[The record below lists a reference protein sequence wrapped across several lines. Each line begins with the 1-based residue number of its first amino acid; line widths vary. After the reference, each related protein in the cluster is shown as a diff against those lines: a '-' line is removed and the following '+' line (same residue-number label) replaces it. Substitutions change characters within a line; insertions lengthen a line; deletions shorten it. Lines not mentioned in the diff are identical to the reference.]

1 MLPFWLET
9 VFRMIAPAKGQ
20 TAVPVV
26 EVGAVVET
34 AAVDVVEA
42 GFAVELVKALVD
54 FEPLPQPPATC
65 RDQQRCSPEPASVR
79 PHAQIAKG
87 SRADHQG
94 RTSQRVH
101 RFRTEVRFG
110 PTARPH
116 ASNAGSGECAIGR
129 LSVKTEPLPTPG
141 DVASTSPWC
150 ARARPRAMVRPMPL
164 PPAGRR
170 GPCTR

>member
-9 VFRMIAPAKGQ
+9 VFRMIVPVKGQ

-26 EVGAVVET
+26 EVGTVVET

-42 GFAVELVKALVD
+42 GFAVELVEVLVD
-54 FEPLPQPPATC
+54 FEPLPQPPATSSAAVPDPLPYVLMPRLR
-65 RDQQRCSPEPASVR
+65 RDPVQTTKGERPNVCTASEPTC
-79 PHAQIAKG
+79 G
-87 SRADHQG
+87 S
-94 RTSQRVH
+94 
-101 RFRTEVRFG
+101 
-110 PTARPH
+110 ARPH